1 MKRIPATAAITRER
15 RTIECMIEIFCH
27 GKHGTGGEVCPDCVA
42 LHAYA
47 IERLERCVFGA
58 DKPTCRRCPVH
69 CYKPAMREAIRG
81 VMAYAGPRMLW
92 SHPILA
98 IQHVIKDRKPAR
110 EKPVRGV
117 SE

>member
-1 MKRIPATAAITRER
+1 
-15 RTIECMIEIFCH
+15 MIEIYCR
-27 GKHGTGGEVCPDCVA
+27 GKHRSRAEPCTGCVA

-47 IERLERCVFGA
+47 MERPDRCVFGT
-58 DKPTCRRCPVH
+58 DKLTCRSCPVH

-98 IQHVIKDRKPAR
+98 IRHLMEDRKPAR
-110 EKPVRGV
+110 ERPGRATPR
-117 SE
+117 